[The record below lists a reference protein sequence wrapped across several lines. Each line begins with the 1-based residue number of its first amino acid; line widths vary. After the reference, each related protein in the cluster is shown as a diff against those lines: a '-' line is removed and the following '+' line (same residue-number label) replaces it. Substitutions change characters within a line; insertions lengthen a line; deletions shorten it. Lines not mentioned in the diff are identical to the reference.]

1 MLLFFCRFQKCF
13 RRHFKKIRFL
23 LFTIHSVGTL
33 LSLRYGVCLFLLSLL
48 YFIVVY
54 SRRIHNHHQKN
65 KKKCTGEHIKLWR
78 QETNT
83 HAIRFDIVSE
93 SFYFGTGRYSRNM
106 RAWMTTTIMLKVVMT
121 TRIIASIKLRTNP
134 LYQTLLMIEQ
144 WMILYLVCRFW

>member
-1 MLLFFCRFQKCF
+1 MCFFVAFRNVFAVISRKFVFFCSPFILLAHYYHWGTAF
-13 RRHFKKIRFL
+13 VYFYFL
-23 LFTIHSVGTL
+23 YYIL
-33 LSLRYGVCLFLLSLL
+33 LL
-48 YFIVVY
+48 YTCVAFITTIK
-54 SRRIHNHHQKN
+54 RI

-93 SFYFGTGRYSRNM
+93 SFHFGTGRYSRNM

>member
-1 MLLFFCRFQKCF
+1 MFSSSFQENSFSFVHRSLCWHIIITETRRLFISTFFIIFYCCIFAYNY
-13 RRHFKKIRFL
+13 HKK
-23 LFTIHSVGTL
+23 
-33 LSLRYGVCLFLLSLL
+33 
-48 YFIVVY
+48 
-54 SRRIHNHHQKN
+54 KK
-65 KKKCTGEHIKLWR
+65 KKKCAGEHIKLCR

-83 HAIRFDIVSE
+83 HAIQFDIVSE
-93 SFYFGTGRYSRNM
+93 SFHIGTGRYSRNM